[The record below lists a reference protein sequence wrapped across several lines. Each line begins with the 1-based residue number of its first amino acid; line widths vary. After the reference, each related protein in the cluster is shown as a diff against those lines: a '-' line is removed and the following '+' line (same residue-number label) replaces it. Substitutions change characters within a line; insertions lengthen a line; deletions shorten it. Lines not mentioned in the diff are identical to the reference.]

1 MIVTSEGA
9 VTPGTGTMKETR
21 DLLDSSSLGDTQGL
35 GMWDFFF
42 LLKIIALKFCVDF

>member
-1 MIVTSEGA
+1 MIVMSEGA

-42 LLKIIALKFCVDF
+42 SFEDYCFKILC

>member
-9 VTPGTGTMKETR
+9 VTPGTGTMKEAR
-21 DLLDSSSLGDTQGL
+21 DLLDSSSLGDPQGL

-42 LLKIIALKFCVDF
+42 FFEDNCFTILC